1 MALRDLLRRGARSD
15 EPRGP
20 VGVQIGLKTHNRPSA
35 ERSGRVIPG
44 LLWWGL
50 LLGVVFY
57 VLAHLSIAMDVWPV
71 HGTSMGAGATFVRDM
86 AALGAWLLLLVVLR
100 KIGYRGSWP
109 VVVLP
114 IIIFCMARPSVFQTF
129 TDPSYQAPAG
139 RKAEANDLKATRSRL
154 STIERAYSPE
164 RKQAVFQGPPPPL
177 PDPFAR
183 AMEGQTRG
191 PLIPRILTYLPVFTA
206 PLALLVGYLLA
217 RRGWLLRWV
226 RDRRL
231 WFFAP
236 AMILFFGLAFAPG
249 ARTTGKVF
257 GTTPWELLLPL
268 FIGVWA
274 ATLADDAYNLGQI
287 GQAFRPQRVLRLVLY
302 GAIPLIPFLI
312 IHELGLSVVMAGSMA
327 AMLLVGTRRGWWA
340 GLMLGVWALLVFA
353 AFSTDPRSIQRLNLA
368 YQPYQ
373 DLESLPEQQAQRWG
387 ERANFQIKL
396 FDANIL
402 EGGLLGEGAG
412 RGHPE
417 TAPNA
422 ADDGYITTIAAH
434 WGLAGAVALVLVY
447 TYFIMQ
453 MLGVAVREPGAFERT
468 MVTGL
473 ALLIGIPFWLATLGG
488 IRVIPLT
495 GVVAAFAAHG
505 GSKLL
510 AAAIGVGI
518 IAGISHRR
526 TEEERLEH
534 ALASPVEG
542 GETAATGVRIV

>member
-1 MALRDLLRRGARSD
+1 MALKDLFRGPTRSQ
-15 EPRGP
+15 PRGP
-20 VGVQIGLKTHNRPSA
+20 IGVAVDLKAHNRPSA
-35 ERSGRVIPG
+35 ERSGRVLPG

-50 LLGVVFY
+50 LVGVVFY
-57 VLAHLSIAMDVWPV
+57 VLAHISIALDVWPV
-71 HGTSMGAGATFVRDM
+71 HGTSAGAGGTFVRDM
-86 AALGAWLLLLVVLR
+86 ASLVAWLLLLYVLR
-100 KIGYRGSWP
+100 RIGYRGSWP

-114 IIIFCMARPSVFQTF
+114 VLIFCMARPSIFQTF

-154 STIERAYSPE
+154 STIERAYSDE
-164 RKQAVFQGPPPPL
+164 RKAAVFQGPPPPL
-177 PDPFAR
+177 PDPFTQAMKGQAR
-183 AMEGQTRG
+183 GA
-191 PLIPRILTYLPVFTA
+191 LIPRLLTYAPVFIA
-206 PLALLVGYLLA
+206 PLALLAGFLMS
-217 RRGWLLRWV
+217 RRGWVLRWF

-231 WFFAP
+231 WLFAP
-236 AMILFFGLAFAPG
+236 AMVVFFGLAFAPG

-274 ATLADDAYNLGQI
+274 ATVADDAYNLGQI
-287 GQAFRPQRVLRLVLY
+287 GQAFRPQRVGRLLLF
-302 GAIPLIPFLI
+302 GAIPLIPFLL
-312 IHELGLSVVMAGSMA
+312 IHELGLSVVTAGSMA

-373 DLESLPEQQAQRWG
+373 DLESLPAQQAQRWG

-468 MVTGL
+468 LATGL

-488 IRVIPLT
+488 VRVIPLT

-510 AAAIGVGI
+510 AASISVGI
-518 IAGISHRR
+518 IAGLSHRR

-534 ALASPVEG
+534 ALATPVES

>member
-1 MALRDLLRRGARSD
+1 M
-15 EPRGP
+15 
-20 VGVQIGLKTHNRPSA
+20 
-35 ERSGRVIPG
+35 VIPI
-44 LLWWGL
+44 
-50 LLGVVFY
+50 V
-57 VLAHLSIAMDVWPV
+57 
-71 HGTSMGAGATFVRDM
+71 
-86 AALGAWLLLLVVLR
+86 
-100 KIGYRGSWP
+100 
-109 VVVLP
+109 
-114 IIIFCMARPSVFQTF
+114 IFCMARPSVFQLF
-129 TDPSYQAPAG
+129 TDPVYQAAAG

-154 STIERAYSPE
+154 STIDRAYSAE

-183 AMEGQTRG
+183 AMAGETRG
-191 PLIPRILTYLPVFTA
+191 ALIPRVLTYIPVFLA
-206 PLALLVGYLLA
+206 PLALLAGYLMS
-217 RRGWLLRWV
+217 RRGWLLRWF
-226 RDRRL
+226 RDRRV
-231 WFFAP
+231 WIFAP
-236 AMILFFGLAFAPG
+236 AMLVFFGLAFAPG

-268 FIGVWA
+268 FVGVWA

-287 GQAFRPQRVLRLVLY
+287 GQAFRPQRVLRLLLY
-302 GAIPLIPFLI
+302 GALPLVPFLI
-312 IHELGLSVVMAGSMA
+312 IHELGLSVVLAGSMA

-340 GLMLGVWALLVFA
+340 GLMLGVWAVLVFA

-368 YQPYQ
+368 YNPYQ
-373 DLESLPEQQAQRWG
+373 DLRSLPQQQAQRWG

-434 WGLAGAVALVLVY
+434 WGLAGSVALVLVY

-468 MVTGL
+468 LVTGM

-510 AAAIGVGI
+510 AASIGVGI

-526 TEEERLEH
+526 TEEERLAH
-534 ALASPVEG
+534 ALETPVDR
-542 GETAATGVRIV
+542 GETPATGVRIV

>member
-1 MALRDLLRRGARSD
+1 MAMRDLFRRATGKREAA
-15 EPRGP
+15 GP
-20 VGVQIGLKTHNRPSA
+20 LGVAIDLKSHNRPA
-35 ERSGRVIPG
+35 LERSGRTIPG
-44 LLWWGL
+44 PLWWVL
-50 LLGVVFY
+50 LLGVVFF
-57 VLAHLSIAMDVWPV
+57 VLAHLSIATDVWPV
-71 HGTSMGAGATFVRDM
+71 HGTSAGAGASFVRGM
-86 AALGAWLLLLVVLR
+86 SSLAAWLLLLVVLR
-100 KIGYRGSWP
+100 RIGYRGAWP
-109 VVVLP
+109 VVVIP
-114 IIIFCMARPSVFQTF
+114 IIIFSMARPSVFQLF
-129 TDPSYQAPAG
+129 TDPVYQAAAG
-139 RKAEANDLKATRSRL
+139 KKAQANDLKATRSRL

-177 PDPFAR
+177 PDPFAK
-183 AMEGQTRG
+183 AMEGQARSG
-191 PLIPRILTYLPVFTA
+191 FAGVFTYFPVFLA
-206 PLALLVGYLLA
+206 PLALLAGFLMS
-217 RRGWLLRWV
+217 RRGWLLRWF
-226 RDRRL
+226 RDKRL
-231 WFFAP
+231 WIFAP
-236 AMILFFGLAFAPG
+236 AMLVFFALAFAPG

-268 FIGVWA
+268 FVGVWA

-287 GQAFRPQRVLRLVLY
+287 GQAFRPRRVARLVLY
-302 GAIPLIPFLI
+302 GALPLVPFLI
-312 IHELGLSVVMAGSMA
+312 IHELGLSVVLAGSMA

-340 GLMLGVWALLVFA
+340 GLMLGLWAVLVFA

-368 YQPYQ
+368 YNPYQ
-373 DLESLPEQQAQRWG
+373 DLRSLPEQQAQRWG

-412 RGHPE
+412 RGHAE

-453 MLGVAVREPGAFERT
+453 MLGVALREQGAFERT
-468 MVTGL
+468 LVTGL

-510 AAAIGVGI
+510 AAAVGVGI

-526 TEEERLEH
+526 NEEERLAH
-534 ALASPVEG
+534 ALETPHDR
-542 GETAATGVRIV
+542 GETPATGVRIV

>member
-1 MALRDLLRRGARSD
+1 MALRDLFRRPARA
-15 EPRGP
+15 EAAGP
-20 VGVQIGLKTHNRPSA
+20 VGVGIDLRAHNRPSA
-35 ERSGRVIPG
+35 ERSGRNLPG

-71 HGTSMGAGATFVRDM
+71 HGTSTGAGASFIRDM
-86 AALGAWLLLLVVLR
+86 ASLAAWLLLLFMMKRV
-100 KIGYRGSWP
+100 GYRGSWP
-109 VVVLP
+109 VIVLP
-114 IIIFCMARPSVFQTF
+114 IIIFCMVRPSVFQLF
-129 TDPSYQAPAG
+129 TDPSYQAAAG

-154 STIERAYSPE
+154 STIERAYSDE
-164 RKQAVFQGPPPPL
+164 RKLAVFQGPPPPL
-177 PDPFAR
+177 PDPFTK
-183 AMEGQTRG
+183 AMEGQARG
-191 PLIPRILTYLPVFTA
+191 ALIPRVLTYLPVFFA
-206 PLALLVGYLLA
+206 PLAVLVGFLIS
-217 RRGWLLRWV
+217 RRGWLFRWL

-231 WFFAP
+231 WIFAP
-236 AMILFFGLAFAPG
+236 AMLLFFGLAFVPG
-249 ARTTGKVF
+249 ARSTGKVF

-268 FIGVWA
+268 FIGIWA
-274 ATLADDAYNLGQI
+274 ATLADDAYNLGQM
-287 GQAFRPQRVLRLVLY
+287 GQAFHPKRILRLVLY
-302 GAIPLIPFLI
+302 GAIPLIPFLL

-340 GLMLGVWALLVFA
+340 GLMLGLWAVLVFA
-353 AFSTDPRSIQRLNLA
+353 AFSVDPRSIQRLNLA

-412 RGHPE
+412 RGHAE

-422 ADDGYITTIAAH
+422 ADDGYITTIAAQ

-468 MVTGL
+468 LATGL

-488 IRVIPLT
+488 VRVIPLT

-510 AAAIGVGI
+510 AASISVGI
-518 IAGISHRR
+518 IAGLSHRR

-534 ALASPVEG
+534 ALATPLES